1 MSRSKQGALQA
12 KRRKQRQE
20 AESIQKLKAKCAQ
33 EHGKAHVAH
42 CKDCYGDVVETMR
55 SRYIDSKDE
64 WFSDDKAF
72 LSDLDSLFVKLK
84 DFNEDLKTIE
94 ARIEKEKQRHYRE
107 SLPKS
112 AAGRVAEGSMG
123 RDAFQAALEDEEKP
137 TSSLI
142 EDVRRAVSQ
151 GVDDAPSLE
160 ELAPMFDDLVL
171 EKETDVLIDVFFR
184 DPSTGEVPASC
195 KSYVEKLRSGASIE
209 DVVCAMA
216 ADRPARSQASGNM
229 DRHKRTLNELKRAQ
243 AAHEQDKLLKAQKR
257 QQPPPQGPQVNKEL
271 YDLPPCL
278 ACSGKVSPDEVIACP
293 LCLVFAE
300 LSLTKRTVFDSEKCY
315 DEAYVSLSTIIS
327 MASRMLTTT
336 QDEHVQT
343 AHSCAAGEGC
353 IQLKDEDEEMGGS
366 GDGPVICEECAEQLG
381 QSIVYCSSRC
391 ASSDF
396 QEHREGVHIPNWKGL
411 GIDIGT
417 QGEHLVY
424 DNDEKTKYHVNDISK
439 FVWRLDDAF
448 ERVFKGNNSD
458 INDIQH

>member
-1 MSRSKQGALQA
+1 MSKSKQGALQT
-12 KRRKQRQE
+12 KRRKQRQA
-20 AESIQKLKAKCAQ
+20 AESVEKLKTKCSQ

-55 SRYIDSKDE
+55 NRYIGSKDE
-64 WFSDDKAF
+64 WFSGNKA
-72 LSDLDSLFVKLK
+72 LLNDLDSLFAKVK
-84 DFNEDLKTIE
+84 DFKEDLKAIE
-94 ARIEKEKQRHYRE
+94 ARIDKEKQRHYRE

-112 AAGRVAEGSMG
+112 AAGRVAEAAIS
-123 RDAFQAALEDEEKP
+123 RAVFQAALEDEEKP

-142 EDVRRAVSQ
+142 EDVERAVSK

-160 ELAPMFDDLVL
+160 ELAPMFDGLVL
-171 EKETDVLIDVFFR
+171 DKEADVLIDVFFR
-184 DPSTGEVPASC
+184 DPGTGEVPASC
-195 KSYVEKLRSGASIE
+195 KKYVEKLRSGVSIE
-209 DVVCAMA
+209 DVMSAIA
-216 ADRPARSQASGNM
+216 ADSSARSQASASM

-257 QQPPPQGPQVNKEL
+257 QQPPPQGPRVNKEL

-278 ACSGKVSPDEVIACP
+278 ACSGKVSPDEVVACP

-315 DEAYVSLSTIIS
+315 EEAY
-327 MASRMLTTT
+327 
-336 QDEHVQT
+336 DEHVQT

-353 IQLKDEDEEMGGS
+353 VQLKDEDEEMGGS
-366 GDGPVICEECAEQLG
+366 GEGPVICEECAEQLG

-391 ASSDF
+391 ASADF

-424 DNDEKTKYHVNDISK
+424 DNDDKSKYHVNDISK
-439 FVWRLDDAF
+439 FVWRLDEAF
-448 ERVFKGNNSD
+448 ARVFKSNNPD
-458 INDIQH
+458 IRDIQH